1 MAESFRPEHVAA
13 LEFLN
18 QNTTEE
24 LSFFAVEVELW
35 RIGDSPFAPK
45 FEVVAKP
52 NDWAKSGRE
61 QTRVAAN
68 ATPAKQRQ
76 LKLWTE
82 LVARLSTAAPQINP
96 QKPRPQHWLNNSIGR
111 AGFALNPTASHRD
124 DRLGVEV
131 YIHHAESKKMYQAL
145 WAQRTSIE
153 QALGFELDWQELPDA
168 HACRIATWLQDS
180 PIEDEAQWGAY
191 LDWFVQRI
199 VKMNAVFRPVIQ
211 GL

>member
-1 MAESFRPEHVAA
+1 MGQILTYAAGTGAKKVIWVAESFHPEHVAA
-13 LEFLN
+13 LDFLN

-52 NDWAKSGRE
+52 NEWAKSGRE

-82 LVARLSTAAPQINP
+82 LVDVIKNQRLPLAPLDP
-96 QKPRPQHWLNNSIGR
+96 QP
-111 AGFALNPTASHRD
+111 
-124 DRLGVEV
+124 
-131 YIHHAESKKMYQAL
+131 
-145 WAQRTSIE
+145 
-153 QALGFELDWQELPDA
+153 
-168 HACRIATWLQDS
+168 
-180 PIEDEAQWGAY
+180 
-191 LDWFVQRI
+191 
-199 VKMNAVFRPVIQ
+199 
-211 GL
+211 